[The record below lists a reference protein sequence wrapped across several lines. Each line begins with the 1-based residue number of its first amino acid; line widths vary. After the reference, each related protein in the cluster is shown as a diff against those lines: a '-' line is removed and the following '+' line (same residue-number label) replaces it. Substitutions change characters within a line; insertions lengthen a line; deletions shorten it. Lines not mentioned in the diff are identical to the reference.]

1 MESVAMDDRSI
12 EIPAQVRAFAPK
24 HKPRDGDPTDQTGQA
39 LVAMLQEAGK
49 LVDET
54 NGRAMAL
61 VHKLSSELEATK
73 DRIGQLQAD
82 VERFRDRAADAEKW
96 LQLIQKEIE
105 NKLIATF

>member
-1 MESVAMDDRSI
+1 MDDRSI

-24 HKPRDGDPTDQTGQA
+24 HKPRDDGDPTDQTGQA

-61 VHKLSSELEATK
+61 VHKLSSELQATK

-82 VERFRDRAADAEKW
+82 VESFRDRAAGAEKW